1 MTGPTALK
9 WRWMGRAI
17 LAGLV
22 SLSPASLAAQTM
34 SVPAIKAGFLANFVK
49 FADWPTDADTT
60 GRPFTFCVVGD
71 KAIADAL
78 ERIVKQHPGPQ
89 PQSVT
94 FVTADAPLRTCQ
106 LLYVGGLD
114 SRQSKRV
121 IESLKG
127 AAVFTVSDADGFA
140 ELGGV
145 AQLRI
150 VKGRM
155 QFAINPAAAQRA
167 RLSLS
172 AKFLGLATIVKDGPD
187 ASR

>member
-1 MTGPTALK
+1 MK
-9 WRWMGRAI
+9 WRWMGSAI

-34 SVPAIKAGFLANFVK
+34 TVPAIKAGFLANFVK
-49 FADWPTDADTT
+49 FADWPADAVAT

-71 KAIADAL
+71 KAIAEAL
-78 ERIVKQHPGPQ
+78 EQIVKQHPTPA

-106 LLYVGGLD
+106 LLYVGGLN

-121 IESLKG
+121 IESLNG

-150 VKGRM
+150 VNGRM

-167 RLSLS
+167 RLALS

-187 ASR
+187 VSR